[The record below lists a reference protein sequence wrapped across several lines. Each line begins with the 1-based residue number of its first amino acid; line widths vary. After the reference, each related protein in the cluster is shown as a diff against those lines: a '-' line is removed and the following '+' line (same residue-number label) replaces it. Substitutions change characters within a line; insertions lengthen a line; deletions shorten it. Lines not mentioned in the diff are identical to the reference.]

1 MTPGSLDLQTQR
13 LNEVTMRCAI
23 CMLCAAVTFTSASFA
38 VAAEHEAS
46 ATLLSVYS
54 DTRETACKTIK
65 VDEEAGYSK
74 QSCAGT
80 QGYSLLVED
89 ANARISVTVVGPD
102 KREFAIDMGDKAGT
116 GFTTLGPK
124 AEWRVRRRD
133 GKDAPIALIVRINE
147 TRPAKGSGP
156 DPVISRLAVAKITA
170 DAVCLTAIIAPGKG
184 QNERA
189 REAAA
194 VAPAS
199 PCLE

>member
-1 MTPGSLDLQTQR
+1 M
-13 LNEVTMRCAI
+13 
-23 CMLCAAVTFTSASFA
+23 
-38 VAAEHEAS
+38 
-46 ATLLSVYS
+46 
-54 DTRETACKTIK
+54 
-65 VDEEAGYSK
+65 
-74 QSCAGT
+74 
-80 QGYSLLVED
+80 
-89 ANARISVTVVGPD
+89 VGPD

-133 GKDAPIALIVRINE
+133 GKDAPIALIVRINK

-189 REAAA
+189 RGGKTLR
-194 VAPAS
+194 S
-199 PCLE
+199 PSQPLSGMSKPRDTYLSERIDYA